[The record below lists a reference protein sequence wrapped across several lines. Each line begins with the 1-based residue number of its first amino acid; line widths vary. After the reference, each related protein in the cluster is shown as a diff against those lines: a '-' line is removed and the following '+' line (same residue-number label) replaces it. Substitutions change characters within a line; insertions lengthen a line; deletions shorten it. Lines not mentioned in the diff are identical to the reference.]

1 MAYYRTRSRSRRSS
15 EVAHDVAY
23 GLGWFSI
30 ALGVAEIVA
39 PRSFTRTLGMDGHER
54 LVQCYGL
61 REIATGI
68 GILSSDNPAPW
79 IWGRVAG
86 DVLDIATVATALHD
100 DNPERENV
108 KIAMAALAGVTALD
122 AACAQ
127 ALSMESGQEEPRRIV
142 DYSGRSGFPRS
153 PGAMRGAAAD
163 FEIPDDMRAPE
174 ALRPY
179 TQGGGAGSSVSS
191 AAQSDRSS

>member
-1 MAYYRTRSRSRRSS
+1 MRSYRTRSQSRRSS
-15 EVAHDVAY
+15 EIAHDVAY

-39 PRSFTRTLGMDGHER
+39 PRSFTRTLGMEGHER
-54 LVQCYGL
+54 LVQAYGL

-86 DVLDIATVATALHD
+86 DALDIATVATALHD
-100 DNPERENV
+100 DNPQRDNA
-108 KIAMAALAGVTALD
+108 KMAIAALAGVTAID
-122 AACAQ
+122 GACAQ
-127 ALSMESGQEEPRRIV
+127 ALSMEGGQEEPRRIV
-142 DYSGRSGFPRS
+142 DYSDRSGFPRS
-153 PGAMRGAAAD
+153 PAAMQGAARD
-163 FEIPDDMRAPE
+163 FDIPDDMRAPE

-179 TQGGGAGSSVSS
+179 TEKSGGSSGASRTDQS
-191 AAQSDRSS
+191 ARSS

>member
-1 MAYYRTRSRSRRSS
+1 MAYGRSRSRRGRSS

-39 PRSFTRTLGMDGHER
+39 PRSLTRMLGMEGHER
-54 LVQCYGL
+54 LVQAYGL

-68 GILSSDNPAPW
+68 GILSSSDPAPW

-86 DVLDIATVATALHD
+86 DALDIATVATALHD
-100 DNPERENV
+100 SNPQRDNVR
-108 KIAMAALAGVTALD
+108 IAMAALAGVTAID

-127 ALSMESGQEEPRRIV
+127 MLTMEGGQNEPRRIY
-142 DYSGRSGFPRS
+142 DYSDRSGLPR
-153 PGAMRGAAAD
+153 PPEQMRGAARD
-163 FEIPDDMRAPE
+163 FQIPDDMRAPE

-179 TQGGGAGSSVSS
+179 TQEGGGTPAAGSVDQS
-191 AAQSDRSS
+191 ARSS